1 MFVGFGTLI
10 NVLGIAGGSILGVL
24 FGNRIPEKTRSLI
37 TDALGCV
44 TILAAADALREIWK
58 PSFILALP
66 KGWTLLTILL
76 SLLLGAIVGS
86 LLDIEIRLEGF
97 GASLRKRFASSH
109 NSRFVEGFMA
119 ASLLFAIGPLAILGS
134 ISDGMGNGVEQLMLK
149 STLDAI
155 TSVAFAATFGW
166 GVLASVIPVGLY
178 QLLWTFSGWGLGN
191 IMSPYQVNAMTATGG
206 ILLIGIALR
215 ILGIKQMAVGNL
227 LPAILFAP
235 IIATAAHHF
244 L

>member
-10 NVLGIAGGSILGVL
+10 NILGIAGGSILGVL

-44 TILAAADALREIWK
+44 TILAAADALREIWS
-58 PSFILALP
+58 PGFIAALP
-66 KGWTLLTILL
+66 KGWTLLTILT

-86 LLDIEIRLEGF
+86 LLDIDMRLELF
-97 GASLRKRFASSH
+97 GTTLRSRFASGH

-166 GVLASVIPVGLY
+166 GVLASIIPVGLY

-191 IMSPYQVNAMTATGG
+191 IMSPYQVSAMTATGG
-206 ILLIGIALR
+206 ILLISIAFR

>member
-10 NVLGIAGGSILGVL
+10 NILGIAGGSILGVL

-44 TILAAADALREIWK
+44 TILAAADALREIWR
-58 PSFILALP
+58 PGFIAALP
-66 KGWTLLTILL
+66 KGWTLLTILT
-76 SLLLGAIVGS
+76 SLLLGAIFGS
-86 LLDIEIRLEGF
+86 LLDIEMRLELF
-97 GASLRKRFASSH
+97 GTKLRSRFGSGH

-134 ISDGMGNGVEQLMLK
+134 ISDGMGNGIEQLMLK

-166 GVLASVIPVGLY
+166 GVLASIIPVGLY
-178 QLLWTFSGWGLGN
+178 QLLWTLSGWVLGN
-191 IMSPYQVNAMTATGG
+191 IMSPYQVSAMTATGG

>member
-10 NVLGIAGGSILGVL
+10 NLLGIAGGSLLGVL

-44 TILAAADALREIWK
+44 TILAAADALREIWS
-58 PSFILALP
+58 PSFI
-66 KGWTLLTILL
+66 G
-76 SLLLGAIVGS
+76 SLLVGAIIGS
-86 LLDIEIRLEGF
+86 LLDIEAKLENF
-97 GASLRKRFASSH
+97 GLFLRKRFAGTH
-109 NSRFVEGFMA
+109 NSRFIEGFMA

-134 ISDGMGNGVEQLMLK
+134 ISDGMGNGDQQLILK
-149 STLDAI
+149 SSLDAI

-166 GVLASVIPVGLY
+166 GVLASIVPVGIY

-191 IMSPYQVNAMTATGG
+191 IMSPYQVSAMTATGG

-215 ILGIKQMAVGNL
+215 ILGIKQMEVGNL

-235 IIATAAHHF
+235 LIATCAHHF

>member
-10 NVLGIAGGSILGVL
+10 NLLGIAGGSLLGVL

-44 TILAAADALREIWK
+44 TILAAVDALREIWR
-58 PSFILALP
+58 PSFIAALP
-66 KGWTLLTILL
+66 KGWTLLTVLG
-76 SLLLGAIVGS
+76 SLLVGAIIGS
-86 LLDIEIRLEGF
+86 LLDIEAKLENF
-97 GASLRKRFASSH
+97 GLFLRKRFAGTH
-109 NSRFVEGFMA
+109 NSRFIEGFMA

-134 ISDGMGNGVEQLMLK
+134 ISDGMGNGDQQLILK

-166 GVLASVIPVGLY
+166 GVLASIVPVGIY

-191 IMSPYQVNAMTATGG
+191 IMSPYQVSAMTATGG

-235 IIATAAHHF
+235 LIATCAHHF

>member
-10 NVLGIAGGSILGVL
+10 NILGIAGGSILGVL

-44 TILAAADALREIWK
+44 TILAAADALREIWS
-58 PSFILALP
+58 PGFIAALP
-66 KGWTLLTILL
+66 KGWTLLTILT

-86 LLDIEIRLEGF
+86 LLDIEMRLELF
-97 GASLRKRFASSH
+97 GTTLRSRFASGY

-166 GVLASVIPVGLY
+166 GVLASIIPVGLY

-191 IMSPYQVNAMTATGG
+191 IMSPYQVSAMTATGG

>member
-10 NVLGIAGGSILGVL
+10 NLLGIAGGSLLGVL

-44 TILAAADALREIWK
+44 TILAAADALREIWS
-58 PSFILALP
+58 PSFIA
-66 KGWTLLTILL
+66 T
-76 SLLLGAIVGS
+76 
-86 LLDIEIRLEGF
+86 
-97 GASLRKRFASSH
+97 H
-109 NSRFVEGFMA
+109 NSRFIEGFMA

-134 ISDGMGNGVEQLMLK
+134 ISDGMGNGDQQLILK
-149 STLDAI
+149 SSLDAI
-155 TSVAFAATFGW
+155 TSVAFASTFVW
-166 GVLASVIPVGLY
+166 GVLASIVPVGIY

-191 IMSPYQVNAMTATGG
+191 IMSPYQVSAMTATGG

-215 ILGIKQMAVGNL
+215 ILGIKQMEVGNL

-235 IIATAAHHF
+235 LIATCAHHF